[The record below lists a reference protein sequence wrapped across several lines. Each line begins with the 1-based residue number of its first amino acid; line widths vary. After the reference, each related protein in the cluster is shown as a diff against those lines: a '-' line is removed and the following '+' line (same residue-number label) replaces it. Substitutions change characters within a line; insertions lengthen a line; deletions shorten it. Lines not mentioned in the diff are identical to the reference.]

1 MKTYAVKEAF
11 LTLQGEG
18 GQAGRAAVF
27 CRFTGCNLW
36 TGREADRAKAH
47 CTFCDTDFVGTD
59 GEGGG
64 RFSAEALADHLWALW
79 SAGVAPGARGV
90 PYIVFTGGEPT
101 LQLDGDVIAA
111 CKAYGFELAIE
122 TNGTRA
128 APAGVDWICVSPKP
142 GPELAQRTGQE
153 LKLVF
158 PQSDPALHPARFAE
172 LGFERFFLQPLDGPE
187 RAANT
192 AAAVAYCV
200 AHPQWRLSIQTHKVL
215 GIP

>member
-1 MKTYAVKEAF
+1 MYAPPSSIAYHSP
-11 LTLQGEG
+11 
-18 GQAGRAAVF
+18 AA
-27 CRFTGCNLW
+27 
-36 TGREADRAKAH
+36 ADSAAH
-47 CTFCDTDFVGTD
+47 HV
-59 GEGGG
+59 
-64 RFSAEALADHLWALW
+64 RISSSVAAEALAAAIDAQWPADA
-79 SAGVAPGARGV
+79 SSTRRYVV
-90 PYIVFTGGEPT
+90 CTGGEPS
-101 LQLDGDVIAA
+101 LQLDAA
-111 CKAYGFELAIE
+111 LVQALHARGFEVAVE

-128 APAGVDWICVSPKP
+128 LPAGVDWVCVSPKP
-142 GPELAQRTGQE
+142 GPALVQRTGQE